1 MKLKEPLLYWLAPET
16 DAEVSKVIDCN
27 NLRSVHVLS
36 MALAAMESVA
46 LVIYFIMHL
55 GDLGELPIID
65 ALLRVFIFILGS
77 IAACI
82 LSDKMLAPDGSPRT
96 GQTATNVILTLY
108 FLLNVLWGMY
118 VSVGHYKKDEQMVT
132 FYAVL
137 LCIVFFFRLR
147 PVSSALV
154 IGVSSVAFFCYL
166 EIVVKPGKIQP
177 INYTL
182 FILLLLG
189 GSIVSY
195 RVSVNNIRQKLRI
208 QELNGALE
216 EIANHDNL
224 TRLKNRHALSQNM
237 PSYIGS
243 EICIAMLDINK
254 FKFFNDTYGHK
265 KGDEILCLVADI
277 LTQALSDADIYRYG
291 GDEFLIIAKD
301 CTQEAF
307 LQKLEECNANLGHYS
322 ANKGGLE
329 LSFAYGVTAITCSD
343 MNVIQESISE
353 ADKRLYEHKKKSSR

>member
-1 MKLKEPLLYWLAPET
+1 
-16 DAEVSKVIDCN
+16 
-27 NLRSVHVLS
+27 
-36 MALAAMESVA
+36 
-46 LVIYFIMHL
+46 
-55 GDLGELPIID
+55 
-65 ALLRVFIFILGS
+65 
-77 IAACI
+77 
-82 LSDKMLAPDGSPRT
+82 
-96 GQTATNVILTLY
+96 
-108 FLLNVLWGMY
+108 
-118 VSVGHYKKDEQMVT
+118 
-132 FYAVL
+132 
-137 LCIVFFFRLR
+137 
-147 PVSSALV
+147 
-154 IGVSSVAFFCYL
+154 
-166 EIVVKPGKIQP
+166 
-177 INYTL
+177 
-182 FILLLLG
+182 
-189 GSIVSY
+189 
-195 RVSVNNIRQKLRI
+195 
-208 QELNGALE
+208 
-216 EIANHDNL
+216 
-224 TRLKNRHALSQNM
+224 M
-237 PSYIGS
+237 PYYIGK

>member
-1 MKLKEPLLYWLAPET
+1 MKLKEPLLYWLKPET
-16 DAEVSKVIDCN
+16 CDEVGRAIDSAN
-27 NLRSVHVLS
+27 IRAVHILGLII
-36 MALAAMESVA
+36 AIMESVA
-46 LVIYFIMHL
+46 LVIYFISHL
-55 GDLGELPIID
+55 RTLGEPPVID
-65 ALLRVFIFILGS
+65 AILRVLVLIVLS
-77 IAACI
+77 LAAFFV
-82 LSDKMLAPDGSPRT
+82 SDRLLLPDGSPRVSH
-96 GQTATNVILTLY
+96 TAIDVILSVC
-108 FLLNVLWGMY
+108 FLLVVLWGMY
-118 VSVGHYKKDEQMVT
+118 VSIGHYKNDEQMVT

-237 PSYIGS
+237 PYYIGK

-343 MNVIQESISE
+343 M
-353 ADKRLYEHKKKSSR
+353 R